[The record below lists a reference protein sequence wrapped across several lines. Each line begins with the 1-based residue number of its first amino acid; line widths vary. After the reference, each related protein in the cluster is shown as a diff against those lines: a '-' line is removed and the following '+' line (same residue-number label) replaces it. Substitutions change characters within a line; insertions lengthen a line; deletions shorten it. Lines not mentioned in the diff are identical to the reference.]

1 MKTNT
6 LATLLLGFAA
16 GAAAVLFCQTEEG
29 AKAKEKVKEAAK
41 EGVDFVKAKMDE
53 LKKEAEDEQ

>member
-29 AKAKEKVKEAAK
+29 AKVKEKVKS
-41 EGVDFVKAKMDE
+41 VIDD
-53 LKKEAEDEQ
+53 LKKETEDE